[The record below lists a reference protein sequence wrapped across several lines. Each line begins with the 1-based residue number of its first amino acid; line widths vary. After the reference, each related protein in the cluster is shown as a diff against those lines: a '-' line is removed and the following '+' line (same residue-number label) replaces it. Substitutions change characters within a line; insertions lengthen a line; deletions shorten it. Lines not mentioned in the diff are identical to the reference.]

1 MPRGR
6 MTAMNI
12 GVLKLMTNRVAKTL
26 RVHLVQTSR
35 FDGIIVSMM
44 SMSLANLLIIRPIG
58 VLSKKD
64 IGARRPFSRIPRCR
78 FREACNAPCAMINA
92 ASNTATP
99 ATRKKILTWK
109 SNININEYQ
118 RTQNKQ
124 TRGMNREIH
133 NKCSGPFGMIVRML
147 RSIQYECGDLFSMN
161 AWGPLRVFGVDTT
174 LKN

>member
-1 MPRGR
+1 

-44 SMSLANLLIIRPIG
+44 SISLANRLIIRPIG

-78 FREACNAPCAMINA
+78 FLEACNAP
-92 ASNTATP
+92 
-99 ATRKKILTWK
+99 
-109 SNININEYQ
+109 
-118 RTQNKQ
+118 
-124 TRGMNREIH
+124 
-133 NKCSGPFGMIVRML
+133 
-147 RSIQYECGDLFSMN
+147 
-161 AWGPLRVFGVDTT
+161 
-174 LKN
+174 